1 MALLGPAIA
10 AGSWQIEVITN
21 QLAGSWLLLTQ
32 PISFVVA
39 LVGLMGKLEMPPF
52 DAPEAETEIV
62 AGALTEYSGRGLA
75 LFHLGRGVELVIGLT
90 LIAAFYMGGLANPL
104 AFLLKTLSL
113 LALIS
118 VLQSLMTRLRIDQT
132 VGLWWRYGALLVLAQ
147 WLVLIGVKVL

>member
-1 MALLGPAIA
+1 
-10 AGSWQIEVITN
+10 
-21 QLAGSWLLLTQ
+21 
-32 PISFVVA
+32 
-39 LVGLMGKLEMPPF
+39 
-52 DAPEAETEIV
+52 V

-104 AFLLKTLSL
+104 AYLLKTLSL